1 MNVAAV
7 LRGSS
12 MPEAPVEPEP
22 EPSDGL
28 EEVAGQLEVLR
39 LSSPGTSGLLS
50 SAAALPTAST
60 ERTLWILSNPRFGV
74 QGLRVLDREFER
86 RFALRSSTPEDLRF
100 YVVWRVDRATDPT
113 RLTGL
118 HVGVEDRAYSQIL
131 IENQRVFT
139 GLRFRRVNSLE
150 AGHTLFLAEA
160 GRQQAPTE
168 HAERV
173 FFWQ

>member
-1 MNVAAV
+1 
-7 LRGSS
+7 

-22 EPSDGL
+22 EPSDET
-28 EEVAGQLEVLR
+28 EEVTDQLEVLR
-39 LSSPGTSGLLS
+39 LSSTGTSGLLTSALSVPS
-50 SAAALPTAST
+50 SST

-100 YVVWRVDRATDPT
+100 YVVWRVDRAEDPT

-118 HVGVEDRAYSQIL
+118 HVGVDDRAYQQIL
-131 IENQRVFT
+131 TENQLVFT
-139 GLRFRRVNSLE
+139 GLRFRRVDSLE

-160 GRQQAPTE
+160 ERQRAPTE